1 MFSLYKKELQGYFLS
16 PIAYVFIG
24 LVTLIFSGFFAW
36 WIFTATSTQVE
47 FQFSYFFYYNILL
60 TTILL
65 IPILTMR
72 AFAEERKNG
81 TEVLLL
87 SSPLSVS
94 KIVIAKFLA
103 VATVLVIAMVISFI
117 YPITASI
124 YGYVVLPNLIASY
137 VGYFLYG
144 LAYIALGL
152 MISSFVSTPGL
163 AMLLSVAASLVLFF
177 MELMLG
183 SSFLASLPV
192 FSDILYWFSNQA
204 KFENFTQGFCQLSDL
219 VSYVTEII
227 VFLLWTIISIEK
239 RRFSRS

>member
-24 LVTLIFSGFFAW
+24 LVTLIFSGFFVW

-87 SSPLSVS
+87 SSPLSVT
-94 KIVIAKFLA
+94 KIVLAKFLA
-103 VATVLVIAMVISFI
+103 VATVLVIAMAISFI
-117 YPITASI
+117 YPIIVSST
-124 YGYVVLPNLIASY
+124 GYVVMSNLIASY
-137 VGYFLYG
+137 VGYLLYG

-152 MISSFVSTPGL
+152 MISSFVATPGL
-163 AMLLSVAASLVLFF
+163 AMLLTVAASLVLFF

-219 VSYVTEII
+219 VSYLTEII